1 MTRKDRAARLQRT
14 TGGRFAKTK
23 PKSNAKETKRDA
35 EDEED
40 TQDDEDLLSQIDDIR
55 SKRANTKT
63 LGESDGNAL
72 RTGYKDPTAHQ
83 VLKAHEESITDVD
96 MAVDRQENTR
106 GIIVQQGDIAD
117 GTAATRTKYQGPTAH
132 QMLKAL
138 EESIADAMDISMD
151 GGNIEP
157 GDAGNNTASTR
168 PTRAG
173 SPVSDDDDNQP
184 STRGRTQPSRG
195 TSPKPPTPSQS
206 KRILTYPKGPNMP
219 PLITYIHSPPPPP
232 PQPRS
237 PSPRS
242 NYNIRIAP
250 PSNTIHIPLP
260 LAPTPS
266 RPGLVLQS
274 PSRSQSPP
282 SSPVDQWNHQP
293 PGLDS
298 LVRRGGGYRSG
309 SIERWPN
316 LPERVVERM
325 RKGGLEVRG
334 EEIVVRGEEEEEER
348 GEEEDGDGDRG
359 GGRGADDVGLDEGV
373 EGVRDYG
380 MVEGVRQ
387 WSEVSSAGD
396 PADTTMSELDSLLEG
411 Y

>member
-1 MTRKDRAARLQRT
+1 M
-14 TGGRFAKTK
+14 
-23 PKSNAKETKRDA
+23 PK
-35 EDEED
+35 
-40 TQDDEDLLSQIDDIR
+40 
-55 SKRANTKT
+55 
-63 LGESDGNAL
+63 AL
-72 RTGYKDPTAHQ
+72 
-83 VLKAHEESITDVD
+83 EESITDVD

-106 GIIVQQGDIAD
+106 GIIVQQGDIAE
-117 GTAATRTKYQGPTAH
+117 GTAATRTPYQGPTAH
-132 QMLKAL
+132 QMLTAL
-138 EESIADAMDISMD
+138 EESIADAMDVSMD

-157 GDAGNNTASTR
+157 GDAGKNTASAR
-168 PTRAG
+168 SSRSG
-173 SPVSDDDDNQP
+173 SPVSDDDNNQP
-184 STRGRTQPSRG
+184 STQGRTQPSRG

-206 KRILTYPKGPNMP
+206 KRILTYPNGPNMP
-219 PLITYIHSPPPPP
+219 PLNTYIHTPPPPPP

-242 NYNIRIAP
+242 SYNIRIAP

-260 LAPTPS
+260 LAPTPD

-293 PGLDS
+293 PGFDS
-298 LVRRGGGYRSG
+298 LVPRGGGYREG

-334 EEIVVRGEEEEEER
+334 EEVVVRAEEGEEGQDD
-348 GEEEDGDGDRG
+348 GEEDEGGGDGG
-359 GGRGADDVGLDEGV
+359 GGSGADDVGLDEGE
-373 EGVRDYG
+373 EGVG
-380 MVEGVRQ
+380 VIGTVRQ